1 MHSDM
6 RSLNNQFHIFTTG
19 SDQIWN
25 NELNWWNSDFYYLD
39 FAEIQ
44 KKKIAVSASFGTDS
58 FRYPPSLQKRLEYF
72 FSRFDAIS
80 VRETEAVDVL
90 RDRFNTESQLI
101 LDPVFL
107 IPTQKYEAIAAT
119 SRINKTEKFIAVYFI
134 VNDYK
139 SRSIIDSVCKKL
151 ALPIIDAS
159 SNTVPVEDWLWAIKN
174 ADLVLTNSFHASCF
188 SIIFNK
194 KFLTLYSTHFPN
206 DPRLKILSKITGIK
220 NNFVHPDE
228 FDIQMLSALDYD
240 SKTVG
245 AKLSEL
251 KEVSIKWIKAALE
264 KESRQYPKSQEV
276 LEAIHAETDN
286 RLNNIEGK
294 CIYLEKEIGRLEG
307 LLTKQKKQVAGSM
320 SPSLFRP
327 LKRIFGKA
335 IRFLKR

>member
-1 MHSDM
+1 M
-6 RSLNNQFHIFTTG
+6 
-19 SDQIWN
+19 
-25 NELNWWNSDFYYLD
+25 
-39 FAEIQ
+39 
-44 KKKIAVSASFGTDS
+44 
-58 FRYPPSLQKRLEYF
+58 
-72 FSRFDAIS
+72 
-80 VRETEAVDVL
+80 
-90 RDRFNTESQLI
+90 
-101 LDPVFL
+101 FL

-119 SRINKTEKFIAVYFI
+119 SRINKTEKFIAVYLI

-139 SRSIIDSVCKKL
+139 RRSIIDSVCKKL
-151 ALPIIDAS
+151 ALPIIDVS

-206 DPRLKILSKITGIK
+206 DPRLKTLSKITGIK

-276 LEAIHAETDN
+276 LEAIYAETDN